1 MSPLNGNSP
10 MTALASP
17 LPRSRFLP
25 ALAVLVT
32 VVSWGSAFPS
42 IRLALGGMD
51 PLPLAAARFAMAGTL
66 ALLFLLVTRPKL
78 PRGMDAARF
87 AACGG
92 IGIALYNLLLNT
104 GQKTVAAGAAS
115 FIVNVAP
122 VLTVIFATLFLKERF
137 RRWAWIGMGISMA
150 GVGLIASGQPGG
162 LRFGSGATLLIG
174 AALATATY
182 FVLQRPLVARYGAL
196 PSSALTLAAGAL
208 WLSPWL
214 GQGVQQALA
223 ASWQVQAALLFL
235 ALFPAAIGY
244 AAWTYALG
252 HFGAARGSNFLY
264 MVPVVASTVAVPM
277 TGELPVWTTLAGGV
291 LALGGVALVNTKGRG

>member
-1 MSPLNGNSP
+1 

-25 ALAVLVT
+25 AMAVLVT
-32 VVSWGSAFPS
+32 VTSWGSAFPS
-42 IRLALGGMD
+42 IRVALGGMD
-51 PLPLAAARFAMAGTL
+51 PLPLAALRFALAG
-66 ALLFLLVTRPKL
+66 LLVLGFLVWKRPTL
-78 PRGMDAARF
+78 PRSLDAMRF
-87 AACGG
+87 ALCGG

-104 GQKTVAAGAAS
+104 GQKSVAAGAAS
-115 FIVNVAP
+115 FIVTIAP

-137 RRWAWIGMGISMA
+137 RRWAWIGMAISMA

-162 LRFGSGATLLIG
+162 LQFGSGASLVIG
-174 AALATATY
+174 AAICQATY
-182 FVLQRPLVARYGAL
+182 FVLQRSLVGKYGAL
-196 PSSALTLAAGAL
+196 PSSALTLLSGAL

-214 GQGVQQALA
+214 ADGVRQFMVAG
-223 ASWQVQAALLFL
+223 WQVQAALLFL

-244 AAWTYALG
+244 ATWTYTLG

-264 MVPVVASTVAVPM
+264 IVPVVASTVAVPL

-291 LALGGVALVNTKGRG
+291 MALGGVALVNTKGRG

>member
-1 MSPLNGNSP
+1 MTTIASSP
-10 MTALASP
+10 
-17 LPRSRFLP
+17 PRTRLLP
-25 ALAVLVT
+25 ALAVVVT
-32 VVSWGSAFPS
+32 VLSWGSAFPS
-42 IRLALGGMD
+42 IRVALGGME

-66 ALLFLLVTRPKL
+66 ALSFLIAARPTL
-78 PRGMDAARF
+78 PRGLDVLRF

-92 IGIALYNLLLNT
+92 IGIAFYNLLLNT
-104 GQKTVAAGAAS
+104 GQKSVAAGAAS
-115 FIVNVAP
+115 FIVNIAP

-174 AALATATY
+174 AAVATATY

-196 PSSALTLAAGAL
+196 PSSALTLLSGAL

-214 GQGVQQALA
+214 GQGVEQAMA
-223 ASWQVQAALLFL
+223 AGWQVQAALIFL

-252 HFGAARGSNFLY
+252 HFGAARGANFLY
-264 MVPVVASTVAVPM
+264 MVPVVASTVAIPL
-277 TGELPVWTTLAGGV
+277 TGELPAWTTLAGGV

>member
-1 MSPLNGNSP
+1 
-10 MTALASP
+10 MTAVTTP
-17 LPRSRFLP
+17 LPRSNALP

-32 VVSWGSAFPS
+32 VISWGSAFPS
-42 IRLALGGMD
+42 IRVALGGMD
-51 PLPLAAARFAMAGTL
+51 PLPLAAARFAMAGFL
-66 ALLFLLVTRPKL
+66 SLLFLLITRPAL
-78 PRGMDAARF
+78 PRGIDAVRF

-137 RRWAWIGMGISMA
+137 RRWAWIGMAVSMA

-162 LRFGSGATLLIG
+162 LRFGGGATLLIG
-174 AALATATY
+174 AAVATATY
-182 FVLQRPLVARYGAL
+182 FVLQRPLVSRYGAL
-196 PSSALTLAAGAL
+196 PSSALTLLAGAL

-214 GQGVQQALA
+214 GRGVQQALA
-223 ASWQVQAALLFL
+223 ASWQVQAALIFL

-264 MVPVVASTVAVPM
+264 MVPVVASTVAVPL
-277 TGELPVWTTLAGGV
+277 TGELPVWTTLAGGMM
-291 LALGGVALVNTKGRG
+291 ALGGVALVNTKGRG

>member
-1 MSPLNGNSP
+1 
-10 MTALASP
+10 MTAICTET
-17 LPRSRFLP
+17 PRPSLLP

-32 VVSWGSAFPS
+32 VTSWGSAFPA
-42 IRLALGGMD
+42 IRVALGGMD
-51 PLPLAAARFAMAGTL
+51 PLPLAALRFALAG
-66 ALLFLLVTRPKL
+66 LLVLGFLLWKQPVL
-78 PRGMDAARF
+78 PRGLDAVRF

-92 IGIALYNLLLNT
+92 IGIAMYNMLLNT
-104 GQKTVAAGAAS
+104 GQKSVSAGAAS

-137 RRWAWIGMGISMA
+137 RRWAWVGMGISMA

-162 LRFGSGATLLIG
+162 LRLGSGASLLLG
-174 AALATATY
+174 AAVCTATY
-182 FVLQRPLVARYGAL
+182 FVLQRPLVGRYGAL
-196 PSSALTLAAGAL
+196 TSSALTLLTGAV

-214 GQGVQQALA
+214 GEGVRQFLA
-223 ASWQVQAALLFL
+223 APVTVQGALLFL

-264 MVPVVASTVAVPM
+264 MVPVVASAVAVPL
-277 TGELPVWTTLAGGV
+277 TGELPIWTTLAGGAM
-291 LALGGVALVNTKGRG
+291 ALGGVALVNTKGRG